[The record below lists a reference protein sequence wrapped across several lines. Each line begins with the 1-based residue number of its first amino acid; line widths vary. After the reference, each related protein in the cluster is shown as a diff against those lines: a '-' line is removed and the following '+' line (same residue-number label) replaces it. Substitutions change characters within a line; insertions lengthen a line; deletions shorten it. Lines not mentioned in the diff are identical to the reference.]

1 MIIQL
6 AIKTPAFLRGE
17 AHDPAE
23 TVYPGLLQTF
33 PKSFSENRDLVV
45 TVMLSYVEVPR
56 CFVNPNRSPHGEFRN
71 GVKLRRTQCEQMSSQ
86 LPLKADIAQ
95 CGRHFAFVP

>member
-6 AIKTPAFLRGE
+6 AMQTSCIPAT
-17 AHDPAE
+17 HDPAE

-33 PKSFSENRDLVV
+33 PESFSENRDLVV

-56 CFVNPNRSPHGEFRN
+56 CFVNPNRSPA
-71 GVKLRRTQCEQMSSQ
+71 RR
-86 LPLKADIAQ
+86 
-95 CGRHFAFVP
+95 VPQWAKSCA